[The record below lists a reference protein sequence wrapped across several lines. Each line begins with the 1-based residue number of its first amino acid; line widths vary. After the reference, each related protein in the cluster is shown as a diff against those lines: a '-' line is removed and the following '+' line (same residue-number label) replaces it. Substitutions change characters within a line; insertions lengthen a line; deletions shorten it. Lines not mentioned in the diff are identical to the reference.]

1 MARFTVDTHLF
12 RELGELL
19 VGRDSTALIELI
31 KNAYDADANEVI
43 VYAEALD
50 NASRG
55 FIRIKDNGL
64 GMTPAIFEDGFLRIA
79 SRVKDLGD
87 RKSAKYGRR
96 YTGAKGIGRLAA
108 HKLARELRVSSIPDR
123 DHINDA
129 REGVDAAIHWDEVEK
144 YETLESLDE
153 SKDSSAISVQSKNLG
168 GSSKP
173 GTTITLSRLRKKWTL
188 KERARFIDEV
198 QTFTPPEVLVRV
210 PKSVIPSSLLFDQPK
225 LRVSNKSQDVF
236 STKLQGE
243 FAPGDDYW
251 QALSQAADWIVEIDA
266 SADPSRVRYNIAPTK
281 SFLADS
287 PDVKP
292 TRLTIDHPYPDSKLS
307 FQARILVKEGSS
319 GTKSMK
325 AWAGNA
331 YGIRVF
337 LEGFRVLPYGE
348 KSNDWLSLDLDY
360 AQRTRRSVWLES
372 FSLADESA
380 DEDALL
386 VHLPNRSYFG
396 GIFVTVEGAQCLRM
410 LVNREG
416 FVPDS
421 NYDGLV
427 RIVRVGI
434 DLATRARAAAKSR
447 ARQERKALRSG
458 RTTDISGIAGQ
469 DDAPAPIAVSV
480 ARAKELV
487 HDARQLVAKGEI
499 AEAQKAISVAEAQFE
514 DISDR
519 LSTEGSM
526 LRVLASVGT
535 QMGAFVHEIN
545 ALLGMAESLEAAL
558 SRIGEQLALS
568 REHRREIAKVQQ
580 SVADLRRHLE
590 RQASYLVDVVTPDS
604 RRRRTR
610 MSLADRFDAGKR
622 LVEHIADRRKITIS
636 NEIPGDLKSPPMF
649 PAELTTVFSNLL
661 TNAVKAAGENGKIR
675 AWAQPQENT
684 NIIIENTGVM
694 VKPEDGERWFLPFE
708 STTASVDAV
717 LGQGMGLGLPI
728 TRSILEQ
735 YGAEIRFAS
744 PSRGYATAVTIIF
757 PNK

>member
-1 MARFTVDTHLF
+1 
-12 RELGELL
+12 
-19 VGRDSTALIELI
+19 
-31 KNAYDADANEVI
+31 
-43 VYAEALD
+43 
-50 NASRG
+50 
-55 FIRIKDNGL
+55 
-64 GMTPAIFEDGFLRIA
+64 
-79 SRVKDLGD
+79 
-87 RKSAKYGRR
+87 
-96 YTGAKGIGRLAA
+96 
-108 HKLARELRVSSIPDR
+108 
-123 DHINDA
+123 
-129 REGVDAAIHWDEVEK
+129 
-144 YETLESLDE
+144 
-153 SKDSSAISVQSKNLG
+153 
-168 GSSKP
+168 
-173 GTTITLSRLRKKWTL
+173 L
-188 KERARFIDEV
+188 KERGRFIEEI
-198 QTFTPPEVLVRV
+198 QTFTPPAVLIHV
-210 PKSVIPSSLLFDQPK
+210 PKTVVPSSLLFDEPV
-225 LRVSNKSQDVF
+225 LRGSTRSKDVF

-243 FAPGDDYW
+243 FAPGEDYW
-251 QALSQAADWIVEIDA
+251 QALSQAADWIVEIDTSIDA
-266 SADPSRVRYNIAPTK
+266 RRVRYNIAPTK
-281 SFLADS
+281 TFLADS
-287 PDVKP
+287 PEAKP
-292 TRLTIDHPYPDSKLS
+292 SRLTIDHPYPDSKLS
-307 FQARILVKEGSS
+307 FQARILIKEGSS
-319 GTKSMK
+319 GTKPMK

-360 AQRTRRSVWLES
+360 AQRTRKSVWLEAL
-372 FSLADESA
+372 SLEDETS

-396 GIFVTVEGAQCLRM
+396 GIFLTVEGSHCLRM

-421 NYDGLV
+421 TYDALV
-427 RIVRVGI
+427 KIVRVGI

-447 ARQERKALRSG
+447 IRQERKEQRSG
-458 RTTDISGIAGQ
+458 KPTGSPGATSRDLPVPLTT
-469 DDAPAPIAVSV
+469 SV
-480 ARAKELV
+480 ARARELV
-487 HDARQLVAKGEI
+487 HDARQMVARGEV

-558 SRIGEQLALS
+558 SRIAEELALS
-568 REHRREIAKVQQ
+568 REQRREIAKVQQ

-622 LVEHIADRRKITIS
+622 LVEHIADRRGIRIS
-636 NEIPGDLKSPPMF
+636 NEIPPSVKSPPMF

-661 TNAVKAAGENGKIR
+661 TNAVKAAGDNGKIR
-675 AWAQPQENT
+675 AWAQQGASDAT
-684 NIIIENTGVM
+684 VIVENTGAE
-694 VKPEDGERWFLPFE
+694 VKPDDGERWFLPFE
-708 STTASVDAV
+708 STTASVEAV

-735 YGAEIRFAS
+735 YGADIRFAP
-744 PSRGYATAVTIIF
+744 PSRGYATALKIAF